1 MMNVHIERLYP
12 GDDLRASLEAFAR
25 RHDVGAACVLS
36 AVGSLGPAVLRL
48 AGRDAPTV
56 IGGDIELL
64 TLSGT
69 VSAQG
74 THLHASVADADG
86 RVTGGHLMAGCIVRT
101 TMELV
106 IGIAVGWEIR
116 RTLDPATGHR
126 EMQAEHRDALLGA
139 RGPD

>member
-1 MMNVHIERLYP
+1 MNVHIERLHP
-12 GDDLRASLEAFAR
+12 GDDLRVSLEAFAR
-25 RHDVGAACVLS
+25 RHDVGAACILS

-48 AGRDAPTV
+48 AGRDVPAV
-56 IGGDIELL
+56 IGGDLELL

-86 RVTGGHLMAGCIVRT
+86 RVTGGHLMAGSIVRT

-106 IGIAVGWEIR
+106 LGIAGGWDIR
-116 RTLDPATGHR
+116 RELDPATGHE
-126 EMQAEHRDALLGA
+126 EMVAENLHELLGA